1 MTYQR
6 IQQGNDT
13 FWFDPVFFDDVTA
26 AHFSAAYWHAQQA
39 VEGSSRGRNVAWF
52 VRHQHHAMV
61 LRHYYRGGLIGKILG
76 DQFLWQAEANSRAMQ
91 EFTLL
96 QWMVSQGLPVPKP
109 CAARYQRR
117 GLYYCADLIIER
129 IPASQDVATVLQHQP
144 LSAEQWQAVGQAI
157 ARLHQAGVYHSDL
170 NCHNILMD
178 QSNKIWLI
186 DFDKCERRAEGR
198 WHIDNLARLRRSLR
212 KEWQKAASSASTS
225 DAAASPMLTH
235 FYWQESDWLALL
247 AGYQQQCPNVVL
259 PAELTQLPPRVSA
272 SS

>member
-6 IQQGNDT
+6 IQDGKDT
-13 FWFDPVFFDDVTA
+13 FWFDPVFFDEVTA
-26 AHFSAAYWHAQQA
+26 AHFSAAYWQAQHA

-52 VRHQHHAMV
+52 VRHQQHAMV

-76 DQFLWQAEANSRAMQ
+76 DQFLWQAEQHSRAMQ

-96 QWMVSQGLPVPKP
+96 QWMVGQGLPVPKP

-129 IPASQDVATVLQHQP
+129 IPASQDVATVLQRQP
-144 LSAEQWQAVGQAI
+144 LSAAQWQAVGQAI

-170 NCHNILMD
+170 NCHNILID
-178 QSNKIWLI
+178 QDDKIWLI
-186 DFDKCERRAEGR
+186 DFDKCERRAAGR
-198 WHIDNLARLRRSLR
+198 WQIENLARLRRSLR
-212 KEWQKAASSASTS
+212 KEWQKAVLPASSADAVSTQ
-225 DAAASPMLTH
+225 APTNFH
-235 FYWQESDWLALL
+235 WQESDWLALL
-247 AGYQQQCPNVVL
+247 AGYQQQCPSITL
-259 PAELTQLPPRVSA
+259 PAELSQLPMQVSA